1 MERIEMIKRF
11 FGRTQLVVLFATV
24 FLAMTFISVSPK
36 ALAQDADGASPTVL
50 ITGTSRGIG
59 LEFVRQYAALGW
71 NVIATCRRPHEA
83 NELQAIADEFPKVK
97 IEELDVLRHD
107 MIDAVAKKYKDQ
119 PIDVLLSVAGFFGDN
134 LQMRGSFYPRLNY
147 DLWDLYVH
155 TNAIGPLKMAEA
167 FHGNVA
173 ASDQKKMMTISS
185 QQGSIEDS
193 YGPGSYFYRGSKAAL
208 NMFMHTLSEDVKIKR
223 ADILV
228 GLFSP
233 GLIIDDRTRNLPLE
247 GKVERPIS
255 VTGMIGVID
264 SFTPEMSGGFY
275 KWSGQTVPW

>member
-1 MERIEMIKRF
+1 MISGIFRRR
-11 FGRTQLVVLFATV
+11 GRLVCAAAMSLVIV
-24 FLAMTFISVSPK
+24 FLAASSP
-36 ALAQDADGASPTVL
+36 AHAQDDDGAAPTIL

-83 NELQAIADEFPKVK
+83 NELQAIAVEFSNVRL
-97 IEELDVLRHD
+97 EELDVLRHD
-107 MIDAVAKKYKDQ
+107 MIDALAKKYKDQ

-134 LQMRGSFYPRLNY
+134 LQMRGSFYTRLNF
-147 DLWDLYVH
+147 DLWDLYVN
-155 TNAIGPLKMAEA
+155 TNAIGPLKLAEA
-167 FHGNVA
+167 FYGSVA
-173 ASDQKKMMTISS
+173 ASEQKKIMTISS

-208 NMFMHTLSEDVKIKR
+208 NMFMHTLAEDAKIKR
-223 ADILV
+223 ADIMV

-233 GLIIDDRTRNLPLE
+233 GLVIDDRTRNLPLE

-255 VTGMIGVID
+255 VTGMIGVIET
-264 SFTPEMSGGFY
+264 FTPEMSGGFY
-275 KWSGQTVPW
+275 KWSGETVPW

>member
-1 MERIEMIKRF
+1 MIEGIFRR
-11 FGRTQLVVLFATV
+11 GRCVVIFAV
-24 FLAMTFISVSPK
+24 VILALTFISTSPN
-36 ALAQDADGASPTVL
+36 ALAQDVDGASPTIL
-50 ITGTSRGIG
+50 LTGTSRGIG
-59 LEFVRQYAALGW
+59 LELVRQYAALGW

-83 NELQAIADEFPKVK
+83 NELQAIAAEFPKVK

-107 MIDAVAKKYKDQ
+107 MVDALAKKYKDQ

-134 LQMRGSFYPRLNY
+134 LQMRGSFYTRLNF

-155 TNAIGPLKMAEA
+155 TNAIGPLKLAEA
-167 FHGNVA
+167 FYGSVA
-173 ASDQKKMMTISS
+173 ASEQKKMMTISS

-223 ADILV
+223 ADIMV

-255 VTGMIGVID
+255 VTGMIGVIE
-264 SFTPEMSGGFY
+264 SFTPEMSGGFF
-275 KWSGQTVPW
+275 KWSGETVPW

>member
-1 MERIEMIKRF
+1 MNSKAR
-11 FGRTQLVVLFATV
+11 RTIGV
-24 FLAMTFISVSPK
+24 FLAVVGLSIASASTGV
-36 ALAQDADGASPTVL
+36 ADEGVAPTIL

-59 LEFVRQYAALGW
+59 LEFTRQYAALGW

-83 NELQAIADEFPKVK
+83 NELQEIAAKHANVT

-107 MIDAVAKKYKDQ
+107 MIDALAKKYAKQ
-119 PIDVLLSVAGFFGDN
+119 PIDVLLNVAGFFGDP
-134 LQMRGSFYPRLNY
+134 LQMKGSFFGRLNY

-167 FHGNVA
+167 FLGSVA
-173 ASDQKKMMTISS
+173 ASEQKKIMTISS
-185 QQGSIEDS
+185 QQGSIQAS

-208 NMFMHTLSEDVKIKR
+208 DMFMHTLAEDVKIKR
-223 ADILV
+223 ASALV

-247 GKVERPIS
+247 GKVERPIA
-255 VTGMIGVID
+255 VAGMIDIIEN
-264 SFTPEMSGGFY
+264 FTPEMSGGFY
-275 KWSGQTVPW
+275 KWSGETVPW

>member
-1 MERIEMIKRF
+1 MIEGIFRR
-11 FGRTQLVVLFATV
+11 GRRVVIFAMV
-24 FLAMTFISVSPK
+24 ILAMTFISASPN
-36 ALAQDADGASPTVL
+36 ALAQDVDEASPTIL
-50 ITGTSRGIG
+50 LTGTSRGIG

-83 NELQAIADEFPKVK
+83 NELQAIAAEFPKVK

-107 MIDAVAKKYKDQ
+107 MVDALAKKYKDQ

-134 LQMRGSFYPRLNY
+134 LQMRGSFYTRLNF
-147 DLWDLYVH
+147 DLWDLYVN
-155 TNAIGPLKMAEA
+155 TNAIGPLKLAEA
-167 FHGNVA
+167 FYGSVA
-173 ASDQKKMMTISS
+173 ASEQKKMMTISS

-223 ADILV
+223 ADIMV

-255 VTGMIGVID
+255 VTGMIGVIE
-264 SFTPEMSGGFY
+264 SFTPEMSGGFF
-275 KWSGQTVPW
+275 KWSGESVPW